1 MTTEDLNRSLVLG
14 DEAIALHN
22 ELKRRKRRSL
32 TGTRDFT
39 RPAGNGNKD
48 QTGEQVVSVE
58 QLTEMLQN
66 TLVNYYKSLVELE
79 EFIETVPDSFARII
93 LRMKYMDGSTWT
105 DIGKTMNRS
114 RRTVQRHC
122 KKWMERMGVDD

>member
-114 RRTVQRHC
+114 RRTVQRHY
-122 KKWMERMGVDD
+122 KKWIERMGVDD

>member
-114 RRTVQRHC
+114 RRTVQRHY

>member
-79 EFIETVPDSFARII
+79 EFIETVPDSFERII

-114 RRTVQRHC
+114 RRTVQRHY